1 MAIFLES
8 FIWFL
13 LACSELDPSAWVGED
28 ATTIFTELVLELF
41 PSIDG
46 VGS

>member
-1 MAIFLES
+1 MF
-8 FIWFL
+8 
-13 LACSELDPSAWVGED
+13 ACSELNPSAWVGEN
-28 ATTIFTELVLELF
+28 ATEVFTELVLELF

>member
-1 MAIFLES
+1 VIIFLES

-13 LACSELDPSAWVGED
+13 FACSELDPSAWVGEN
-28 ATTIFTELVLELF
+28 AIEVFIELALELF